1 MFKKGQK
8 VVCINAGIGKSLVEG
23 KIYTVAEDTVVDSG
37 MVTLIG
43 DDRMSEVTFYA
54 SRFKPATKAVA
65 TEGECYTLK
74 LSSPDLLDYQRMYDE
89 TMVDG
94 VRVAKVTIKAE
105 GKDDAYLLMV
115 HDRIWDKAGLQ
126 KGGDEIVRQLDVL
139 GVSRYEAGPLTIKV
153 WASAYELV
161 KRLVKLPLLPEFKA
175 ETVVIVEPLE
185 V

>member
-1 MFKKGQK
+1 MFKKGDNIECIDRGDRLSIELGSVYK
-8 VVCINAGIGKSLVEG
+8 VVVDAGTYLVTISTPTG
-23 KIYTVAEDTVVDSG
+23 NRPYRV
-37 MVTLIG
+37 
-43 DDRMSEVTFYA
+43 
-54 SRFKPATKAVA
+54 SRFRLYKPKVS
-65 TEGECYTLK
+65 EKSYTLK